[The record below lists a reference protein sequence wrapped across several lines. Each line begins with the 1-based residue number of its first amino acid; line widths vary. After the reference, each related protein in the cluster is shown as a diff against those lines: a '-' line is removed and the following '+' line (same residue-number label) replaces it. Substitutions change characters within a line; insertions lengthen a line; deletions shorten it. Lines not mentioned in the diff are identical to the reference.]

1 MKKKVSKK
9 ITIAEPISVRE
20 AAEKMGYTR
29 QHVLRLIQSGQVKAK
44 RVGRN
49 FVVDGSSLPSLFGE
63 ITSAEKKK
71 VDEAVNK
78 VFKHYGEALKKLSKE

>member
-1 MKKKVSKK
+1 MKKEVSKK
-9 ITIAEPISVRE
+9 VTIVEPLSVRE

-29 QHVLRLIQSGQVKAK
+29 QHVLRLIQSGQVKARK
-44 RVGRN
+44 VGRN

-63 ITSAEKKK
+63 ITTAEKKN

-78 VFKHYGEALKKLSKE
+78 VLKHYSEALKKLSKE